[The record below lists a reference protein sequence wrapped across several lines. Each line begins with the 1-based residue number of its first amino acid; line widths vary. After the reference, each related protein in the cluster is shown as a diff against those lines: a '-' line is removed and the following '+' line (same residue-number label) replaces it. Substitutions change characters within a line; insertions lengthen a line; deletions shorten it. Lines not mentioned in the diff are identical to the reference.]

1 MSADIRVEDRIQAI
15 PAAAWNGLA
24 GGNPFLSHGFLSA
37 LEETGCVGP
46 GSGWNPRFLALWREG
61 SLAGAMPLY
70 LKAHSYGEYV
80 FDWAWADAYSRHG
93 LRYYPKLVCSVPF
106 TPVSGRRLL
115 AATAGDRRLLL
126 KTALGLAGKL
136 EASSLHI
143 LFPTGN
149 EAEEMRSQGLLLRHG
164 VQFHWSNAGFASF
177 ENYLTAMSHAKRK
190 NIRQE
195 RRKVADAGITF
206 AWRSGREITESDW
219 AFFTRCYERTYRRH
233 RSTPY
238 LNLAFFLRLGAA
250 LPENVLLC
258 LGYRQSRPVAAAL
271 HLRWRDTLYGRYWGA
286 TEYHPG
292 LHFETC
298 YYQAIEY
305 CIAHGI
311 RRFEG
316 GAQGE
321 HKLARGFLPERT
333 WSAHWLAHPGFAA
346 AVDDY
351 LQREARGVAQYID
364 ELNEA
369 APYKAPAGPP

>member
-1 MSADIRVEDRIQAI
+1 MSTEIRTEDGLHLIA
-15 PAAAWNGLA
+15 PSAWDRVA
-24 GGNPFLSHGFLSA
+24 GDDPFLSHAFLSA
-37 LEETGCVGP
+37 LEAAGCVGP
-46 GSGWNPRFLALWREG
+46 ATGWNPHFLTLWRDG
-61 SLAGAMPLY
+61 TLAGAMPLY
-70 LKAHSYGEYV
+70 LKIHSYGEYV
-80 FDWAWADAYSRHG
+80 FDRAWADAYGRHG
-93 LRYYPKLVCSVPF
+93 LRYYPKLVCAIPF

-115 AATAGDRRLLL
+115 AATSDDRRMLL
-126 KTALGLAGKL
+126 KGALGLAEKID
-136 EASSLHI
+136 ASSLHI
-143 LFPTGN
+143 LFPTADEG
-149 EAEEMRSQGLLLRHG
+149 EELRAQGLLLRHG
-164 VQFHWSNAGFASF
+164 VQFHWSNAGFGSF
-177 ENYLTAMSHAKRK
+177 ENYLSAMSHAKRK

-195 RRKVADAGITF
+195 RRRVADSGITF
-206 AWRSGREITESDW
+206 AWRSGREIAEGDW

-238 LNLAFFLRLGAA
+238 LNLAFFLRLGAT

-258 LGYRQSRPVAAAL
+258 LGYRQGRPIAAAL
-271 HLRWRDTLYGRYWGA
+271 HLKWRNTLYGRYWGA
-286 TEYHPG
+286 TEQHPG

-298 YYQAIEY
+298 YYQAIEH

-369 APYKAPAGPP
+369 APYKAPAGRP